1 MQVRRTITEF
11 LDSKGLFR
19 GTADNKM
26 SLGLCSRSKDV
37 IEPLM
42 RPQWWVDCK
51 QMAAASCDAV
61 RTGDLQI
68 LPAECETT
76 WFRRVQPAF
85 RTVQCTF
92 HTERGC
98 KGAAPDC
105 GPEHPRTGGNRW
117 RSIMVGGI
125 AYQSQHRILPQFYSQ
140 PAMRACS
147 GLGHA

>member
-1 MQVRRTITEF
+1 VQVRRTITEF

-51 QMAAASCDAV
+51 QMAGASCDAV

-76 WFRRVQPAF
+76 WFRYVSARLSHCSMHVPPTSGLQA
-85 RTVQCTF
+85 
-92 HTERGC
+92 
-98 KGAAPDC
+98 
-105 GPEHPRTGGNRW
+105 PRTRLW
-117 RSIMVGGI
+117 S
-125 AYQSQHRILPQFYSQ
+125 
-140 PAMRACS
+140 
-147 GLGHA
+147 